1 MWELMMKYSHDEAD
15 VTMVSHMLAATNAL
29 KKINRSK
36 ADDTTIFIFLVYWV
50 YKKQIK
56 PLVLLEKWNRTILNI
71 NETCKQLDA
80 TCLQILGIHVLSGS
94 DTVSYHYG
102 KCKMSAFTIITG
114 TKKKPHIDHFFDLYS
129 VHGEPNAKPCDL
141 MKYQQR
147 SLLLCGVSILR
158 SLRKMPDINLSPR
171 TRKVSK

>member
-1 MWELMMKYSHDEAD
+1 MKLCPQKYPQQSWIKSWELSGLVAMWELMMKYSHDEAD

-80 TCLQILGIHVLSGS
+80 TCLQILGMHVLSGIMENVRCQPS
-94 DTVSYHYG
+94 LSLLVQRRSHILITSLTYTLFMVSLMPSPVILWNIN
-102 KCKMSAFTIITG
+102 K
-114 TKKKPHIDHFFDLYS
+114 DLYCS
-129 VHGEPNAKPCDL
+129 VEFL
-141 MKYQQR
+141 Y
-147 SLLLCGVSILR
+147 
-158 SLRKMPDINLSPR
+158 
-171 TRKVSK
+171 